1 MMRVLS
7 DKYPNTIIL
16 CFIWSIIGLILILLN
31 INDAIRIVI
40 ALPMILFIPGY
51 LVVFA
56 LFPSKKTEKGID
68 DVERIALSFGLS
80 IAIVP
85 LIGLILNYTVWGIKL
100 LPIVFSLELL
110 IFTVGG
116 IAAYRW
122 FHTPLEDR
130 YRLNINV
137 SLPKQET
144 KVDKVLTTA
153 LIICIIIAASVVV
166 FVILTPKQGEHFTEF
181 YILGSNHLASDYPE
195 NLTLG
200 ENATVILGIVNHENT
215 VMNYAIEVWLSNQT
229 TVYNTT
235 SNMNETIYH
244 HVWFM
249 DKINTT
255 LIPEP
260 INLENFSES
269 QWEYN
274 YTFHIN
280 RLGHYK
286 LIFLLY
292 TNQTQNYIKNQD
304 YKTVAT
310 EKVDEDHTT
319 AYRSVYLWI
328 NVT

>member
-1 MMRVLS
+1 MRIIS

-16 CFIWSIIGLILILLN
+16 CLIWSIIGLGFILLN
-31 INDAIRIVI
+31 INDIFRIII

-100 LPIVFSLELL
+100 VPIVISLELL
-110 IFTVGG
+110 IYTMGG
-116 IAAYRW
+116 LAVYRW
-122 FHTPLEDR
+122 RHTPLEDR
-130 YRLNINV
+130 YRLHINF

-144 KVDKVLTTA
+144 KGDKILTIV
-153 LIICIIIAASVVV
+153 LIICIIVAASVVI

-181 YILGSNHLASDYPE
+181 YILGPNHLASDYPR
-195 NLTLG
+195 NLSFSQ
-200 ENATVILGIVNHENT
+200 NATIVLGIINHEFT
-215 VMNYAIEVWLSNQT
+215 PMNYSIEVWLSNQT
-229 TVYNTT
+229 TVYNATT
-235 SNMNETIYH
+235 KTNDTIYH
-244 HVWFM
+244 HLWFM
-249 DKINTT
+249 DTITTT
-255 LIPEP
+255 LVPQP
-260 INLENFSES
+260 INLENVSEL

-280 RLGHYK
+280 RVGQYK
-286 LIFLLY
+286 LVFLLY
-292 TNQTQNYIKNQD
+292 TNQTSTYVKNQD
-304 YKTVAT
+304 YKALAT

-319 AYRSVYLWI
+319 AYRTIYLWI
-328 NVT
+328 NVK

>member
-1 MMRVLS
+1 MRVLS

-16 CFIWSIIGLILILLN
+16 SFVWSIIGLGLILLN
-31 INDAIRIVI
+31 INDALRIII

-80 IAIVP
+80 VAIVP
-85 LIGLILNYTVWGIKL
+85 LIGLILNYTIWGIKL

-110 IFTVGG
+110 IFIVGG
-116 IAAYRW
+116 IAMYQW
-122 FHTPLEDR
+122 LHTPLENR
-130 YRLNINV
+130 YRLNTNF
-137 SLPKQET
+137 SLPKPET
-144 KVDKVLTTA
+144 KVDKALTMV
-153 LIICIIIAASVVV
+153 LIICIIIAACLVV

-181 YILGSNHLASDYPE
+181 YLLGPNHQASDYPS
-195 NLTLG
+195 NLTFN
-200 ENATVILGIVNHENT
+200 ENATIILGVINHEFT
-215 VMNYAIEVWLSNQT
+215 PINYWIEVWLSNQT

-235 SNMNETIYH
+235 TKTNETLYH
-244 HVWFM
+244 HLWFM

-255 LIPEP
+255 LAPEP
-260 INLENFSES
+260 INLENTSES

-280 RLGHYK
+280 RIGHYK
-286 LIFLLY
+286 LVFLLY
-292 TNQTQNYIKNQD
+292 TNHTQNYIKNQD
-304 YKTVAT
+304 YKELAI

-319 AYRSVYLWI
+319 AYRTLYIWI
-328 NVT
+328 NVK

>member
-1 MMRVLS
+1 MRELS

-31 INDAIRIVI
+31 INDAFRIII

-68 DVERIALSFGLS
+68 DIERIALSFGLS

-110 IFTVGG
+110 IFIVGI
-116 IAAYRW
+116 IAIYRW
-122 FHTPLEDR
+122 LHTSLEDR
-130 YRLNINV
+130 YRLKINV

-144 KVDKVLTTA
+144 KLDKVLTTV

-166 FVILTPKQGEHFTEF
+166 FVILTPKLGEHFTEF
-181 YILGSNHLASDYPE
+181 YLLGPNHLASDYPT
-195 NLTLG
+195 NLSFG
-200 ENATVILGIVNHENT
+200 ENATIILGIINHEYT
-215 VMNYAIEVWLSNQT
+215 PINYTIEVWLSNQT
-229 TVYNTT
+229 TVYNMTT
-235 SNMNETIYH
+235 KMNETLYH
-244 HVWFM
+244 HLWFI
-249 DKINTT
+249 DKISST
-255 LIPEP
+255 LAPEP

-280 RLGHYK
+280 RIGNYK
-286 LIFLLY
+286 LVFLLY
-292 TNQTQNYIKNQD
+292 TNHTKNFIKNQD
-304 YKTVAT
+304 YKALST

-319 AYRSVYLWI
+319 AYRSIYLWI
-328 NVT
+328 NVK

>member
-1 MMRVLS
+1 MRVLS

-31 INDAIRIVI
+31 INDAFRIII

-56 LFPSKKTEKGID
+56 LFPLKKTEKGID

-110 IFTVGG
+110 IFIVGI
-116 IAAYRW
+116 IAVYRW
-122 FHTPLEDR
+122 LHAPLEDR

-144 KVDKVLTTA
+144 KVDKVLTTV

-181 YILGSNHLASDYPE
+181 YILGPNHLASDYPT

-200 ENATVILGIVNHENT
+200 ENTTVFLGIINHEFT
-215 VMNYAIEVWLSNQT
+215 PINYSIEVWLSNQT
-229 TVYNTT
+229 TVYNMTT
-235 SNMNETIYH
+235 NTNETIYH
-244 HVWFM
+244 HLWFI
-249 DKINTT
+249 DKINST
-255 LIPEP
+255 LNPEP

-269 QWEYN
+269 QREYN

-280 RLGHYK
+280 RPGHYK
-286 LIFLLY
+286 LVFLLY
-292 TNQTQNYIKNQD
+292 TNQTQTYIKNQD
-304 YKTVAT
+304 YTALAT
-310 EKVDEDHTT
+310 EKADEDHTT
-319 AYRSVYLWI
+319 AYRSIYLWI
-328 NVT
+328 NVK